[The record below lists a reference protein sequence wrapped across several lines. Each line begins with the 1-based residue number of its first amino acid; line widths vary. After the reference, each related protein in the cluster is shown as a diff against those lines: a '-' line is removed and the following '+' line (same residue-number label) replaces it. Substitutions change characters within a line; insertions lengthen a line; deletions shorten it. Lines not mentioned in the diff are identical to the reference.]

1 MEAWLR
7 AAAFFI
13 GLMDKMVMVSAA
25 VNISSLCTKIGINL
39 RVIWKRSLT

>member
-25 VNISSLCTKIGINL
+25 VNI
-39 RVIWKRSLT
+39 RVACVQKFE